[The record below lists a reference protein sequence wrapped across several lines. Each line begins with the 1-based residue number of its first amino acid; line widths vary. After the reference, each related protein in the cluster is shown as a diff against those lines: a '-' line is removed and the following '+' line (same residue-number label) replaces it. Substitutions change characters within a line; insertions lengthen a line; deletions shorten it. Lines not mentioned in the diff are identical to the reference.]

1 MHIYIRQAYT
11 FLDISDSKVISK
23 SFQKIIEKNGVL
35 LISYLF
41 YEFYLCV
48 FYLIVGKVEPFVT
61 GLGVILIQLYVMHFS
76 FYVMHILL

>member
-35 LISYLF
+35 LIPYLF

-48 FYLIVGKVEPFVT
+48 FYLKVGKVEPFVT